1 MRSIGGLL
9 VTALAIAADN
19 PPPSAPNAWT
29 LKYSDPSREGRFLD
43 IPLHY
48 GDWVPIDHAKA
59 LVEKV
64 ANRFTQEGVG
74 TPAVVHQRQEQ
85 AHARQDQ
92 PHKATSH
99 QRQDLA
105 DDRVDTGEPVYVNTY
120 PRHRGQNRRPPP
132 PQQHRRQDVRFPGQ
146 QKPSHYGYQGH
157 QDHSNNRR
165 NRKLPPPKP
174 HQNNLFRG
182 KPQKVAANPQNPS
195 LGFGFVPS
203 LKPLQSFNP
212 FKFFESAKPER
223 PTTFTTGRPQQ
234 QQQEQSYL
242 ESLNAIQTI
251 PAPDLSKFGPP
262 VIELDSG
269 ADGQIILGKNY
280 QFAGEDRDHLAGFV
294 SLDFDGF
301 TPGDREAKKPK
312 KQQEKEKLSILV
324 GTDSNLGSADQ
335 SDLVNFL
342 NNNKDNAE
350 AFVINSNNDAPEG
363 FSKIDLPFM
372 DPTKHKGFL
381 PKAFIAPKGIP
392 IPKGYKGKP
401 LPQRQEEISSPA
413 PGSWLEI
420 TTRRPVVLVT
430 AAPEEVLKLQEA
442 DDNVKPIS
450 LFDRRPSAFLRP
462 KPTPEQVVTEAR
474 EVPTTTETAKAS
486 THSFTFKLQK
496 ARPSFQEYLRNK
508 KKAEYVEEEFQ
519 RPEKKDIYRKTER
532 LDRGYGNSK
541 IKGARK
547 EFKDARSSTERTTTT
562 FHLPA
567 DHLATNVFR
576 LVTESTIKPTD
587 ESQVTV
593 DETDQLVDSFFA
605 AGSNNAFLGP
615 DVDDD
620 TISIVYQPADDVAKP
635 ETTTV
640 FSPTVLPTLVETT
653 TTILEPT
660 YSSPVET
667 TTVPEVE
674 VITTT
679 EDELS
684 TASSTTTST
693 TTTTASTTSSTADSL
708 QESTKGGQTT
718 QDPLDKLEALRK
730 KKQGIVNPK
739 PSVYQGDLLS
749 GDEIDDSATVVTSG
763 PIFNLARRFRNR
775 SKFKKFKTLPGLKAQ
790 LEASRANGDSPLP
803 GFGRRIRKKRPYWA
817 GQGRFKQGFGLGQSG
832 SVEPTVRPGQFK
844 LRSRLNTTPTQAAAG
859 DDTEVI
865 VKTEEAK
872 RNLRPFFDQLY
883 REVAEE
889 GGKDSRR
896 FGLPRRRSTTA
907 APPVT
912 VDAPAL
918 EIYEVDPQTR
928 LRITTRR
935 PLTTERRLLPEEP
948 TTASVG
954 QESSKSIEG
963 TDDQADFVY
972 ERTTEDGRITTE
984 QSEDITTRVYEPTA
998 HSTTISA
1005 DLEPTTTETEEVQE
1019 TTSTHTTIA
1028 SETTTGTTQTDAEV
1042 HETADKHSTTT
1053 QLPEEATTE
1062 SLQNN
1067 EIDDG
1072 SVVKP
1077 VLEEELE
1084 LLTLDIANE
1093 IVDQVYEES
1102 QVVETTFKGK
1112 TDDEEQTVPS
1122 GRLTSYEKNIDTS
1135 QFGEDKEYK
1144 EEDLKNQVVNEHG
1157 QQKASSVEEKY
1168 AGWKASAEPLKPYFE
1183 INRKDGEKPIVSIE
1197 EVKITESKDYSEPD
1211 IIYDDTRESFDD
1223 DSRSDSFSVPVSVAF
1238 NVPETTTLTTFETS
1252 TSTATEEPTTVAA
1265 TTEGYFKRYNPTTY
1279 SRIYSL
1285 INRNKRPFTT
1295 TTTEGNVREV
1305 FLGTTRRSSLDISG
1319 AQTAA
1324 PTTEAVFDV
1333 TEKTYETAH
1342 KVPGKLWSAYEISR
1356 EATTEEIEIEPV
1368 PEVTPLKE
1376 LDEETSVNTER
1387 DEINTEGLNLA
1398 SIMSYSMPDENSNAT
1413 ALPGIVEIEELPKPN
1428 DHESEVLVV
1437 EQVPES
1443 ATNDPRFHK
1452 LPKAIDLHHPEEK
1465 SQAESHTFGAE
1476 HLVPLRQKDGKYSKK
1491 SETKTKKREE
1501 WIKNWVGRKY
1511 NKFQR
1516 TPLLPLA
1523 SVHSQQES
1531 NVQTTTENAQEDPS
1545 VLTDSAQN
1553 QPQHSLLVPT
1563 IPPKN
1568 PSDTSNL
1575 PKGASIESSAQSKQ
1589 QPNSRFNVNL
1599 DVTVRDG
1606 TELSDLKS
1614 TLLEKYSSSR
1624 YKKKNK
1630 NKNSLFHREEVKS
1643 SPVFGSGV
1651 VRGADTDLFRSYG
1664 GKSLS
1669 QSDFE
1674 RQILGVS
1681 TATEIS
1687 VKSMICV
1694 KGQCFNADDMGKL
1707 LSK

>member
-684 TASSTTTST
+684 TASSTTT
-693 TTTTASTTSSTADSL
+693 TTTTASTTASTADSL
-708 QESTKGGQTT
+708 QESTKGSQTT

-1575 PKGASIESSAQSKQ
+1575 PKGASIESPAQSKQ

>member
-1 MRSIGGLL
+1 MG
-9 VTALAIAADN
+9 
-19 PPPSAPNAWT
+19 
-29 LKYSDPSREGRFLD
+29 
-43 IPLHY
+43 
-48 GDWVPIDHAKA
+48 
-59 LVEKV
+59 
-64 ANRFTQEGVG
+64 
-74 TPAVVHQRQEQ
+74 
-85 AHARQDQ
+85 
-92 PHKATSH
+92 
-99 QRQDLA
+99 
-105 DDRVDTGEPVYVNTY
+105 
-120 PRHRGQNRRPPP
+120 
-132 PQQHRRQDVRFPGQ
+132 
-146 QKPSHYGYQGH
+146 
-157 QDHSNNRR
+157 
-165 NRKLPPPKP
+165 
-174 HQNNLFRG
+174 
-182 KPQKVAANPQNPS
+182 
-195 LGFGFVPS
+195 
-203 LKPLQSFNP
+203 
-212 FKFFESAKPER
+212 
-223 PTTFTTGRPQQ
+223 
-234 QQQEQSYL
+234 
-242 ESLNAIQTI
+242 
-251 PAPDLSKFGPP
+251 
-262 VIELDSG
+262 
-269 ADGQIILGKNY
+269 
-280 QFAGEDRDHLAGFV
+280 
-294 SLDFDGF
+294 
-301 TPGDREAKKPK
+301 
-312 KQQEKEKLSILV
+312 
-324 GTDSNLGSADQ
+324 
-335 SDLVNFL
+335 
-342 NNNKDNAE
+342 
-350 AFVINSNNDAPEG
+350 
-363 FSKIDLPFM
+363 
-372 DPTKHKGFL
+372 
-381 PKAFIAPKGIP
+381 
-392 IPKGYKGKP
+392 
-401 LPQRQEEISSPA
+401 
-413 PGSWLEI
+413 
-420 TTRRPVVLVT
+420 
-430 AAPEEVLKLQEA
+430 
-442 DDNVKPIS
+442 DNVKPIS

-462 KPTPEQVVTEAR
+462 KPTPEQVVTEAK

-547 EFKDARSSTERTTTT
+547 EFKDARSSTERPTTT

-567 DHLATNVFR
+567 EHLATNVFR

-587 ESQVTV
+587 ETQVTI
-593 DETDQLVDSFFA
+593 DETEQLVNSFFA
-605 AGSNNAFLGP
+605 AGSNNDFLGP

-640 FSPTVLPTLVETT
+640 FSPTVLPTLAETT
-653 TTILEPT
+653 TSILEGT
-660 YSSPVET
+660 YSSPVEAT
-667 TTVPEVE
+667 TISEVE

-679 EDELS
+679 EEE
-684 TASSTTTST
+684 SSATTTST
-693 TTTTASTTSSTADSL
+693 TSSNTWASNTAEPL
-708 QESTKGGQTT
+708 QESTKGARTT

-730 KKQGIVNPK
+730 KKQGIVNSK

-749 GDEIDDSATVVTSG
+749 GDEVDDSATVVTSG

-896 FGLPRRRSTTA
+896 FGLPRRGSTTA

-935 PLTTERRLLPEEP
+935 PLTTERRLISEDP
-948 TTASVG
+948 TTASVR
-954 QESSKSIEG
+954 QESSTTAEG
-963 TDDQADFVY
+963 TDYQGDFVY
-972 ERTTEDGRITTE
+972 EPTTEDGRITTV

-998 HSTTISA
+998 HSTTWGA
-1005 DLEPTTTETEEVQE
+1005 EPEQTTTEVEEDQE
-1019 TTSTHTTIA
+1019 TTSGRTTTITLD
-1028 SETTTGTTQTDAEV
+1028 STTVTTQTDAEV

-1053 QLPEEATTE
+1053 RLPDEAATE
-1062 SLQNN
+1062 PFQNN
-1067 EIDDG
+1067 EIEDG
-1072 SVVKP
+1072 GVVKP
-1077 VLEEELE
+1077 VSEEELE

-1112 TDDEEQTVPS
+1112 PEEEEHTVPS

-1144 EEDLKNQVVNEHG
+1144 KEDLKNQVVNEHG
-1157 QQKASSVEEKY
+1157 QQKASTAEEKAAELDKY
-1168 AGWKASAEPLKPYFE
+1168 AGWKATVEPLKPYYE
-1183 INRKDGEKPIVSIE
+1183 INRKNGDKPIVSIE

-1211 IIYDDTRESFDD
+1211 IIYDVTRDSFDD
-1223 DSRSDSFSVPVSVAF
+1223 DSKADSFSVPVSVAF

-1252 TSTATEEPTTVAA
+1252 TSSVTEEPTTVAA

-1285 INRNKRPFTT
+1285 INRNKKRPFASATT
-1295 TTTEGNVREV
+1295 TATEGNVREV
-1305 FLGTTRRSSLDISG
+1305 FLGTTRRSSLDVSG

-1324 PTTEAVFDV
+1324 TTTEAVYDV

-1342 KVPGKLWSAYEISR
+1342 KIPGKLWSAYEISR

-1368 PEVTPLKE
+1368 PEVTPLEE
-1376 LDEETSVNTER
+1376 LDEETSPDTER
-1387 DEINTEGLNLA
+1387 DDINTEGLNLA
-1398 SIMSYSMPDENSNAT
+1398 SVMSYSMPDENSNAT
-1413 ALPGIVEIEELPKPN
+1413 ALPGIVDVEELPKPSEN
-1428 DHESEVLVV
+1428 ESEVLVI

-1443 ATNDPRFHK
+1443 VTNNPRFHK
-1452 LPKAIDLHHPEEK
+1452 VPKALE
-1465 SQAESHTFGAE
+1465 TE
-1476 HLVPLRQKDGKYSKK
+1476 HVIPLRQKDGKKYSKK

-1511 NKFQR
+1511 NKFPR

-1523 SVHSQQES
+1523 SVHSQES

-1545 VLTDSAQN
+1545 ILTDSAQN

-1563 IPPKN
+1563 IPPKIS
-1568 PSDTSNL
+1568 SDASNL
-1575 PKGASIESSAQSKQ
+1575 SKGASIESSGQSKQQ

-1643 SPVFGSGV
+1643 SPVFSSGV

>member
-1 MRSIGGLL
+1 MSI
-9 VTALAIAADN
+9 VTIS
-19 PPPSAPNAWT
+19 PFQAWT

-684 TASSTTTST
+684 TASSTTTSST
-693 TTTTASTTSSTADSL
+693 TTSTTASTTSSTADSL
-708 QESTKGGQTT
+708 QESTKGSQTT

-912 VDAPAL
+912 V
-918 EIYEVDPQTR
+918 
-928 LRITTRR
+928 
-935 PLTTERRLLPEEP
+935 
-948 TTASVG
+948 
-954 QESSKSIEG
+954 
-963 TDDQADFVY
+963 
-972 ERTTEDGRITTE
+972 
-984 QSEDITTRVYEPTA
+984 
-998 HSTTISA
+998 
-1005 DLEPTTTETEEVQE
+1005 
-1019 TTSTHTTIA
+1019 
-1028 SETTTGTTQTDAEV
+1028 
-1042 HETADKHSTTT
+1042 
-1053 QLPEEATTE
+1053 
-1062 SLQNN
+1062 
-1067 EIDDG
+1067 
-1072 SVVKP
+1072 
-1077 VLEEELE
+1077 
-1084 LLTLDIANE
+1084 
-1093 IVDQVYEES
+1093 
-1102 QVVETTFKGK
+1102 
-1112 TDDEEQTVPS
+1112 
-1122 GRLTSYEKNIDTS
+1122 
-1135 QFGEDKEYK
+1135 
-1144 EEDLKNQVVNEHG
+1144 
-1157 QQKASSVEEKY
+1157 
-1168 AGWKASAEPLKPYFE
+1168 
-1183 INRKDGEKPIVSIE
+1183 
-1197 EVKITESKDYSEPD
+1197 
-1211 IIYDDTRESFDD
+1211 
-1223 DSRSDSFSVPVSVAF
+1223 
-1238 NVPETTTLTTFETS
+1238 
-1252 TSTATEEPTTVAA
+1252 
-1265 TTEGYFKRYNPTTY
+1265 
-1279 SRIYSL
+1279 
-1285 INRNKRPFTT
+1285 
-1295 TTTEGNVREV
+1295 
-1305 FLGTTRRSSLDISG
+1305 
-1319 AQTAA
+1319 
-1324 PTTEAVFDV
+1324 
-1333 TEKTYETAH
+1333 
-1342 KVPGKLWSAYEISR
+1342 
-1356 EATTEEIEIEPV
+1356 
-1368 PEVTPLKE
+1368 
-1376 LDEETSVNTER
+1376 
-1387 DEINTEGLNLA
+1387 
-1398 SIMSYSMPDENSNAT
+1398 
-1413 ALPGIVEIEELPKPN
+1413 
-1428 DHESEVLVV
+1428 
-1437 EQVPES
+1437 
-1443 ATNDPRFHK
+1443 
-1452 LPKAIDLHHPEEK
+1452 
-1465 SQAESHTFGAE
+1465 
-1476 HLVPLRQKDGKYSKK
+1476 
-1491 SETKTKKREE
+1491 
-1501 WIKNWVGRKY
+1501 
-1511 NKFQR
+1511 
-1516 TPLLPLA
+1516 
-1523 SVHSQQES
+1523 
-1531 NVQTTTENAQEDPS
+1531 
-1545 VLTDSAQN
+1545 
-1553 QPQHSLLVPT
+1553 
-1563 IPPKN
+1563 
-1568 PSDTSNL
+1568 
-1575 PKGASIESSAQSKQ
+1575 
-1589 QPNSRFNVNL
+1589 
-1599 DVTVRDG
+1599 
-1606 TELSDLKS
+1606 
-1614 TLLEKYSSSR
+1614 
-1624 YKKKNK
+1624 
-1630 NKNSLFHREEVKS
+1630 
-1643 SPVFGSGV
+1643 
-1651 VRGADTDLFRSYG
+1651 G
-1664 GKSLS
+1664 G
-1669 QSDFE
+1669 
-1674 RQILGVS
+1674 
-1681 TATEIS
+1681 
-1687 VKSMICV
+1687 
-1694 KGQCFNADDMGKL
+1694 
-1707 LSK
+1707 

>member
-1 MRSIGGLL
+1 MG
-9 VTALAIAADN
+9 
-19 PPPSAPNAWT
+19 
-29 LKYSDPSREGRFLD
+29 
-43 IPLHY
+43 
-48 GDWVPIDHAKA
+48 
-59 LVEKV
+59 
-64 ANRFTQEGVG
+64 
-74 TPAVVHQRQEQ
+74 
-85 AHARQDQ
+85 
-92 PHKATSH
+92 
-99 QRQDLA
+99 
-105 DDRVDTGEPVYVNTY
+105 
-120 PRHRGQNRRPPP
+120 
-132 PQQHRRQDVRFPGQ
+132 
-146 QKPSHYGYQGH
+146 
-157 QDHSNNRR
+157 
-165 NRKLPPPKP
+165 
-174 HQNNLFRG
+174 
-182 KPQKVAANPQNPS
+182 
-195 LGFGFVPS
+195 
-203 LKPLQSFNP
+203 
-212 FKFFESAKPER
+212 
-223 PTTFTTGRPQQ
+223 
-234 QQQEQSYL
+234 
-242 ESLNAIQTI
+242 
-251 PAPDLSKFGPP
+251 
-262 VIELDSG
+262 
-269 ADGQIILGKNY
+269 
-280 QFAGEDRDHLAGFV
+280 
-294 SLDFDGF
+294 
-301 TPGDREAKKPK
+301 
-312 KQQEKEKLSILV
+312 
-324 GTDSNLGSADQ
+324 
-335 SDLVNFL
+335 
-342 NNNKDNAE
+342 
-350 AFVINSNNDAPEG
+350 
-363 FSKIDLPFM
+363 
-372 DPTKHKGFL
+372 
-381 PKAFIAPKGIP
+381 
-392 IPKGYKGKP
+392 
-401 LPQRQEEISSPA
+401 
-413 PGSWLEI
+413 
-420 TTRRPVVLVT
+420 
-430 AAPEEVLKLQEA
+430 
-442 DDNVKPIS
+442 
-450 LFDRRPSAFLRP
+450 
-462 KPTPEQVVTEAR
+462 
-474 EVPTTTETAKAS
+474 
-486 THSFTFKLQK
+486 
-496 ARPSFQEYLRNK
+496 
-508 KKAEYVEEEFQ
+508 
-519 RPEKKDIYRKTER
+519 
-532 LDRGYGNSK
+532 
-541 IKGARK
+541 
-547 EFKDARSSTERTTTT
+547 
-562 FHLPA
+562 
-567 DHLATNVFR
+567 
-576 LVTESTIKPTD
+576 
-587 ESQVTV
+587 
-593 DETDQLVDSFFA
+593 
-605 AGSNNAFLGP
+605 
-615 DVDDD
+615 
-620 TISIVYQPADDVAKP
+620 
-635 ETTTV
+635 
-640 FSPTVLPTLVETT
+640 
-653 TTILEPT
+653 
-660 YSSPVET
+660 
-667 TTVPEVE
+667 
-674 VITTT
+674 
-679 EDELS
+679 
-684 TASSTTTST
+684 
-693 TTTTASTTSSTADSL
+693 
-708 QESTKGGQTT
+708 
-718 QDPLDKLEALRK
+718 
-730 KKQGIVNPK
+730 
-739 PSVYQGDLLS
+739 
-749 GDEIDDSATVVTSG
+749 
-763 PIFNLARRFRNR
+763 
-775 SKFKKFKTLPGLKAQ
+775 
-790 LEASRANGDSPLP
+790 
-803 GFGRRIRKKRPYWA
+803 
-817 GQGRFKQGFGLGQSG
+817 
-832 SVEPTVRPGQFK
+832 
-844 LRSRLNTTPTQAAAG
+844 
-859 DDTEVI
+859 
-865 VKTEEAK
+865 
-872 RNLRPFFDQLY
+872 
-883 REVAEE
+883 
-889 GGKDSRR
+889 
-896 FGLPRRRSTTA
+896 
-907 APPVT
+907 
-912 VDAPAL
+912 
-918 EIYEVDPQTR
+918 
-928 LRITTRR
+928 
-935 PLTTERRLLPEEP
+935 
-948 TTASVG
+948 
-954 QESSKSIEG
+954 
-963 TDDQADFVY
+963 
-972 ERTTEDGRITTE
+972 
-984 QSEDITTRVYEPTA
+984 
-998 HSTTISA
+998 
-1005 DLEPTTTETEEVQE
+1005 
-1019 TTSTHTTIA
+1019 
-1028 SETTTGTTQTDAEV
+1028 
-1042 HETADKHSTTT
+1042 TT
-1053 QLPEEATTE
+1053 QLPEEVTTE

-1168 AGWKASAEPLKPYFE
+1168 AGWKASAEPFKPYFE
-1183 INRKDGEKPIVSIE
+1183 INRKDGGKPIVSIE

-1223 DSRSDSFSVPVSVAF
+1223 DSRSDAFSVPVSVAF

-1252 TSTATEEPTTVAA
+1252 TSTATEEPTMVAA

-1428 DHESEVLVV
+1428 GHESEVLVV

-1523 SVHSQQES
+1523 SVHSQES
-1531 NVQTTTENAQEDPS
+1531 NVQTTTENVQEDPS

-1687 VKSMICV
+1687 VESMICV